1 MLFEPK
7 KLYRIVYKYSSTY
20 SIIIEANNAAQ
31 ALKKFSKKIHKKVYI
46 PSALSIVSIEEY
58 KVSH

>member
-1 MLFEPK
+1 MFGPK
-7 KLYRIVYKYSSTY
+7 KLYRIVYKYYGTY
-20 SIIIEANNAAQ
+20 TIIIEAKNEAQ
-31 ALKKFSKKIHKKVYI
+31 ALRKFRKRVYNKVYI